1 MSNYAFS
8 KGRVA
13 ESVLLP
19 ENPLLTQSEW
29 VDLSNVVT
37 SPYTSGTKNT
47 FYYAESQL
55 PTATLWVHDLR
66 LNIPAKTN
74 IVGIKADVV
83 RKSASQSSTKDYA
96 VYLSYPSNDLRGWA
110 FTPSITNFASSNFWP
125 SYNAVNQQYGGET
138 YLWNK
143 TWTVNEV
150 NDYNFGFGI
159 SVAEVSHAS
168 WHIAYVYQVLI
179 TVYYEPIPPVITY
192 IYPTGGAKL
201 SRPSSSTIFTFNSKY
216 VATAQVKVN
225 GTARVINRYPT
236 SISGGAKFAGQA
248 SVAVNKLYAHIA
260 SGGAKFAGQSLET
273 INKNYIDIASGGAE
287 ISGHA
292 SEFINILSF
301 VEIKTGGS
309 IVDNIVI
316 NNSIASDD
324 IYLSNQLKGVSLSG
338 KAINEIIIEEI
349 PYGGLSLNGD
359 SSIGISQEIFG
370 SSTISGDAEI
380 SLGFMA
386 DGGCSI
392 NGDIE
397 VFANYNIDENLIN
410 NGLIALSTES
420 DINYIAECETFGG
433 SSLSGESELFE
444 ILTDNPT
451 SGSFCSGE
459 AEVIYSGLLFGGMSI
474 SGEAEVVLEMMT
486 PIDSN
491 GISISGEIDIQ
502 YNALIDIESYGVFNA
517 PLSVRSIE
525 SIVLGGCNVGGS
537 YYGNTLYNLGV
548 VLGSCFLNGSNQ
560 NNQTFNHP
568 PDFGGIIV
576 FARFRPSYLRY
587 YEKRNLK
594 ICLSLNSETIC
605 NKVIPDPK
613 KTIMNKTGYDQDI
626 ATNMFQVE
634 ISSGWCD
641 FNDSCQN
648 AYLPAIVKNR
658 QGKYLPEKSRRYSI
672 EGQIATM
679 N

>member
-1 MSNYAFS
+1 MSYYAFS
-8 KGRVA
+8 SGNICQNMDLFP
-13 ESVLLP
+13 SYSDWP
-19 ENPLLTQSEW
+19 EWLN
-29 VDLSNVVT
+29 
-37 SPYTSGTKNT
+37 TSGVLTPAHNSPAT
-47 FYYAESQL
+47 NNFYPNPSSS
-55 PTATLWVHDLR
+55 PTAVLWVRDFR
-66 LNIPAKTN
+66 LNIPINTN
-74 IVGIKADVV
+74 ILGISANVIRESNTYGSV
-83 RKSASQSSTKDYA
+83 RNNTALMTFPYANANGFSWTNYLLDPPPRAYWANYITGQLFGNSTH
-96 VYLSYPSNDLRGWA
+96 
-110 FTPSITNFASSNFWP
+110 
-125 SYNAVNQQYGGET
+125 
-138 YLWNK
+138 LWNR
-143 TWTVNEV
+143 TWTSSEV
-150 NDYNFGFGI
+150 NSPYFGFGLAVEGLWENGDI
-159 SVAEVSHAS
+159 AS
-168 WHIAYVYQVLI
+168 VYQVEVI
-179 TVYYEPIPPVITY
+179 VYYEFKTPII
-192 IYPTGGAKL
+192 IYPSGGVKVSNRL
-201 SRPSSSTIFTFNSKY
+201 NSSVYSFNSSY
-216 VATAQVKVN
+216 VGV
-225 GTARVINRYPT
+225 ARVKTNGAANVLLKYNF
-236 SISGGAKFAGQA
+236 SISGGAKFGGQA
-248 SVAVNKLYAHIA
+248 SEA
-260 SGGAKFAGQSLET
+260 
-273 INKNYIDIASGGAE
+273 INKIYSEISSGGAE
-287 ISGHA
+287 FGGQA
-292 SEFINILSF
+292 SEFVNIISL
-301 VEIKTGGS
+301 VEIKIGGLIDS
-309 IVDNIVI
+309 NIITNNIVE
-316 NNSIASDD
+316 
-324 IYLSNQLKGVSLSG
+324 SNGLYLSG
-338 KAINEIIIEEI
+338 KATNEVIFEHNA
-349 PYGGLSLNGD
+349 YGGLSSSGN

-370 SSTISGDAEI
+370 GILINGLAEI
-380 SLGFMA
+380 SITA
-386 DGGCSI
+386 STSGGSSI

-397 VFANYNIDENLIN
+397 IFANYNIDEEIFSNGIILSSVEIN
-410 NGLIALSTES
+410 VSCVTE
-420 DINYIAECETFGG
+420 YELFGG
-433 SSLSGESELFE
+433 SILSGESEFFE
-444 ILTDNPT
+444 IFNLNPE
-451 SGSFCSGE
+451 SGLQYGGE